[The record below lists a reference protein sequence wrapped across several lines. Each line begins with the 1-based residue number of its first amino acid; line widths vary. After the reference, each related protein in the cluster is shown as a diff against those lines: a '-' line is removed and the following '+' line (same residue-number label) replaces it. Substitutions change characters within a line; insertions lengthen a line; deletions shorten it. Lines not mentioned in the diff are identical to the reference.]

1 MNNTI
6 RVVLA
11 DDHVF
16 VRDGI
21 KSLLENE
28 ANIEVVGEATDGLE
42 ALKMVETTHP
52 DLLIL
57 DIRMPNLT
65 GIEVV
70 EKLRSQNNLVKIVML
85 SMHESEE
92 YVLKSIKAGADG
104 YLLKGSSKEEFLKAL
119 HTVSN
124 GGKYFSGD
132 ISSILI
138 GQLTHPT
145 AVQET
150 KPAQEDELMITK
162 REKEILKL
170 LLSGKGN
177 KEIAEALDIPID
189 FLADSLDI
197 DERSRYE
204 LEDNVKLIVIKTPA
218 ENNSFNDSDAFYI
231 TIPIC
236 IILTHNQIVTVNSFD
251 NGAIKKFLNTFQNRH
266 PDKRNMMVLKVSRL
280 QAIMWIGWQSLTN
293 FSLPVDYLRSVPIF

>member
-1 MNNTI
+1 MSNSI

-42 ALKMVETTHP
+42 ALVAVENNQP

-57 DIRMPNLT
+57 DIRMPNMT

-70 EKLRSQNNLVKIVML
+70 EKLRTQNNLVKIVML

-104 YLLKGSSKEEFLKAL
+104 YLLKGSSKEEFLKAV
-119 HTVSN
+119 HTVSE

-138 GQLTHPT
+138 SQLTHPSSFL
-145 AVQET
+145 ET
-150 KPAQEDELMITK
+150 RPQLSDEMMITK
-162 REKEILKL
+162 REKEILSL

-177 KEIAEALDIPID
+177 KEIAEALDI
-189 FLADSLDI
+189 SK
-197 DERSRYE
+197 R
-204 LEDNVKLIVIKTPA
+204 TA
-218 ENNSFNDSDAFYI
+218 EVHRFN
-231 TIPIC
+231 
-236 IILTHNQIVTVNSFD
+236 LM
-251 NGAIKKFLNTFQNRH
+251 KK
-266 PDKRNMMVLKVSRL
+266 LKVKNLIELSNK
-280 QAIMWIGWQSLTN
+280 ATEYSL
-293 FSLPVDYLRSVPIF
+293 L

>member
-1 MNNTI
+1 MSTTI

-28 ANIEVVGEATDGLE
+28 VNIEVVGEATDGVE
-42 ALKMVETTHP
+42 AMKIVEITKP

-70 EKLRSQNNLVKIVML
+70 EKLRSQNNFVKIVML

-92 YVLKSIKAGADG
+92 YVLKSIRAGADG
-104 YLLKGSSKEEFLKAL
+104 YLLKGSSKEEFLKAV
-119 HTVSN
+119 HTVAN

-138 GQLTHPT
+138 GQLSN
-145 AVQET
+145 
-150 KPAQEDELMITK
+150 PAAAMESKQSLDEDMMITK

-177 KEIAEALDIPID
+177 KEIAEALDI
-189 FLADSLDI
+189 SK
-197 DERSRYE
+197 R
-204 LEDNVKLIVIKTPA
+204 TA
-218 ENNSFNDSDAFYI
+218 EVHRFN
-231 TIPIC
+231 
-236 IILTHNQIVTVNSFD
+236 LM
-251 NGAIKKFLNTFQNRH
+251 KK
-266 PDKRNMMVLKVSRL
+266 LKVKNLMELSNK
-280 QAIMWIGWQSLTN
+280 AN
-293 FSLPVDYLRSVPIF
+293 EFSLI

>member
-1 MNNTI
+1 MSNTI

-28 ANIEVVGEATDGLE
+28 ANIQVVGEATDGLE
-42 ALKMVETTHP
+42 ALKIVETEQP

-70 EKLRSQNNLVKIVML
+70 EKLRSQNNFVKIVML

-104 YLLKGSSKEEFLKAL
+104 YLLKGSSKEEFLKAV
-119 HTVSN
+119 HTVAN

-138 GQLTHPT
+138 GQLSNSGT
-145 AVQET
+145 AAVESKQSLD
-150 KPAQEDELMITK
+150 EDMMITK

-177 KEIAEALDIPID
+177 KEIAEALDI
-189 FLADSLDI
+189 SK
-197 DERSRYE
+197 R
-204 LEDNVKLIVIKTPA
+204 TA
-218 ENNSFNDSDAFYI
+218 EVHRFN
-231 TIPIC
+231 
-236 IILTHNQIVTVNSFD
+236 LM
-251 NGAIKKFLNTFQNRH
+251 KK
-266 PDKRNMMVLKVSRL
+266 LKVKNLMELSNK
-280 QAIMWIGWQSLTN
+280 AN
-293 FSLPVDYLRSVPIF
+293 EFSLL

>member
-1 MNNTI
+1 MSTTI

-28 ANIEVVGEATDGLE
+28 VNIEVVGEAMDGLE
-42 ALKMVETTHP
+42 ALKMVDTTKP

-70 EKLRSQNNLVKIVML
+70 DKLRSQNNMVKIVML

-119 HTVSN
+119 HTVAN

-138 GQLTHPT
+138 SQLSNPSVTL
-145 AVQET
+145 ET
-150 KPAQEDELMITK
+150 KPTLDEEQLITK

-177 KEIAEALDIPID
+177 KEIAEALDI
-189 FLADSLDI
+189 SK
-197 DERSRYE
+197 R
-204 LEDNVKLIVIKTPA
+204 TA
-218 ENNSFNDSDAFYI
+218 EVHRFN
-231 TIPIC
+231 
-236 IILTHNQIVTVNSFD
+236 LM
-251 NGAIKKFLNTFQNRH
+251 KK
-266 PDKRNMMVLKVSRL
+266 LKVKNLMELSNK
-280 QAIMWIGWQSLTN
+280 ATE
-293 FSLPVDYLRSVPIF
+293 FSLL

>member
-1 MNNTI
+1 MSDNI

-28 ANIEVVGEATDGLE
+28 ANIEVVGEAVDGADALE
-42 ALKMVETTHP
+42 VVAAHNP
-52 DLLIL
+52 DLLII

-70 EKLRSQNNLVKIVML
+70 EKLRSENNKIKIIML

-104 YLLKGSSKEEFLKAL
+104 YLLKGSSKDEFLKAL
-119 HTVSN
+119 HNVSN

-138 GQLTHPT
+138 GQLTTSSLSAEPK
-145 AVQET
+145 QSLGE
-150 KPAQEDELMITK
+150 EMMITK
-162 REKEILKL
+162 REKEILAL

-177 KEIAEALDIPID
+177 KEIAEALEI
-189 FLADSLDI
+189 SK
-197 DERSRYE
+197 R
-204 LEDNVKLIVIKTPA
+204 TA
-218 ENNSFNDSDAFYI
+218 EVHRFN
-231 TIPIC
+231 
-236 IILTHNQIVTVNSFD
+236 LM
-251 NGAIKKFLNTFQNRH
+251 KK
-266 PDKRNMMVLKVSRL
+266 LKVKNLMELSNK
-280 QAIMWIGWQSLTN
+280 ATEYSL
-293 FSLPVDYLRSVPIF
+293 L

>member
-1 MNNTI
+1 MSNII

-28 ANIEVVGEATDGLE
+28 ANIEVVGEAIDGADALE
-42 ALKMVETTHP
+42 VVTATNP
-52 DLLIL
+52 DLLIV

-70 EKLRSQNNLVKIVML
+70 EKLRNEKNSVKIIML

-119 HTVSN
+119 HSVAA

-138 GQLTHPT
+138 SQLTNSSASLEPK
-145 AVQET
+145 QNLGE
-150 KPAQEDELMITK
+150 EMMITK
-162 REKEILKL
+162 REKEILTL

-177 KEIAEALDIPID
+177 KEIAEALEI
-189 FLADSLDI
+189 SK
-197 DERSRYE
+197 R
-204 LEDNVKLIVIKTPA
+204 TA
-218 ENNSFNDSDAFYI
+218 EVHRFN
-231 TIPIC
+231 
-236 IILTHNQIVTVNSFD
+236 LM
-251 NGAIKKFLNTFQNRH
+251 KK
-266 PDKRNMMVLKVSRL
+266 LKVKNLMELSNK
-280 QAIMWIGWQSLTN
+280 ATEYSL
-293 FSLPVDYLRSVPIF
+293 I

>member
-21 KSLLENE
+21 KSLLETE
-28 ANIEVVGEATDGLE
+28 DNIIVVGEATDGLE
-42 ALKMVETTHP
+42 AMQTVESNKP
-52 DLLIL
+52 DLLIV
-57 DIRMPNLT
+57 DIRMPHLT

-70 EKLRSQNNLVKIVML
+70 EKLRSQNNPVKIIVL

-92 YVLKSIKAGADG
+92 YVLKSIRAGADG

-119 HTVSN
+119 HTVAN

-138 GQLTHPT
+138 DQLKNS
-145 AVQET
+145 AIQLET
-150 KPAQEDELMITK
+150 KQPLADDMSITK

-177 KEIAEALDIPID
+177 KEIAEALEI
-189 FLADSLDI
+189 SK
-197 DERSRYE
+197 R
-204 LEDNVKLIVIKTPA
+204 TA
-218 ENNSFNDSDAFYI
+218 EVHRFN
-231 TIPIC
+231 
-236 IILTHNQIVTVNSFD
+236 LM
-251 NGAIKKFLNTFQNRH
+251 KK
-266 PDKRNMMVLKVSRL
+266 LKVKNLMELSNKANEYAL
-280 QAIMWIGWQSLTN
+280 I
-293 FSLPVDYLRSVPIF
+293 

>member
-1 MNNTI
+1 MSNI
-6 RVVLA
+6 IKVVLA

-21 KSLLENE
+21 KSLLENV
-28 ANIEVVGEATDGLE
+28 ANIQVVGEAIDGADALE
-42 ALKMVETTHP
+42 VVATNKP
-52 DLLIL
+52 DLLIV

-70 EKLRSQNNLVKIVML
+70 EKLRKDKNDVKIIML

-119 HTVSN
+119 YTVAA

-138 GQLTHPT
+138 GQLTSVSVSLEPK
-145 AVQET
+145 QNLGE
-150 KPAQEDELMITK
+150 EMMITK
-162 REKEILKL
+162 REKEILTL

-177 KEIAEALDIPID
+177 KEIAEALEI
-189 FLADSLDI
+189 SK
-197 DERSRYE
+197 R
-204 LEDNVKLIVIKTPA
+204 TA
-218 ENNSFNDSDAFYI
+218 EVHRFN
-231 TIPIC
+231 
-236 IILTHNQIVTVNSFD
+236 LM
-251 NGAIKKFLNTFQNRH
+251 KK
-266 PDKRNMMVLKVSRL
+266 LKVKNLMELSNK
-280 QAIMWIGWQSLTN
+280 AAEYSL
-293 FSLPVDYLRSVPIF
+293 L

>member
-1 MNNTI
+1 MNNPI

-28 ANIEVVGEATDGLE
+28 ANIVVVGEATDGLE
-42 ALKMVETTHP
+42 ALKMVEINQP

-57 DIRMPNLT
+57 DIRMPNMT

-70 EKLRSQNNLVKIVML
+70 EKLRSQNNPVKIVML

-119 HTVSN
+119 HTVSD

-145 AVQET
+145 ATSEAKQSTNE
-150 KPAQEDELMITK
+150 EMLITK
-162 REKEILKL
+162 REKEILTL

-177 KEIAEALDIPID
+177 KEIAEALDI
-189 FLADSLDI
+189 SK
-197 DERSRYE
+197 R
-204 LEDNVKLIVIKTPA
+204 TA
-218 ENNSFNDSDAFYI
+218 EVHRFN
-231 TIPIC
+231 
-236 IILTHNQIVTVNSFD
+236 LM
-251 NGAIKKFLNTFQNRH
+251 KK
-266 PDKRNMMVLKVSRL
+266 LKVKNLIELSNK
-280 QAIMWIGWQSLTN
+280 ATEYSL
-293 FSLPVDYLRSVPIF
+293 I

>member
-1 MNNTI
+1 MNTI
-6 RVVLA
+6 IRVALA

-28 ANIEVVGEATDGLE
+28 ANIEVVGEANDGLE
-42 ALKMVETTHP
+42 ALKIVESCKP

-57 DIRMPNLT
+57 DIRMPNMT

-119 HTVSN
+119 QTIAN

-138 GQLTHPT
+138 GQLTNS
-145 AVQET
+145 ALVQEP
-150 KPAQEDELMITK
+150 KQISEEEQLITK
-162 REKEILKL
+162 REREILKL

-177 KEIAEALDIPID
+177 KEIAEALDI
-189 FLADSLDI
+189 SK
-197 DERSRYE
+197 R
-204 LEDNVKLIVIKTPA
+204 TA
-218 ENNSFNDSDAFYI
+218 EVHRFN
-231 TIPIC
+231 
-236 IILTHNQIVTVNSFD
+236 LM
-251 NGAIKKFLNTFQNRH
+251 KK
-266 PDKRNMMVLKVSRL
+266 LKVKNLMELSNK
-280 QAIMWIGWQSLTN
+280 ANEYSL
-293 FSLPVDYLRSVPIF
+293 I

>member
-1 MNNTI
+1 MSNTI

-11 DDHVF
+11 DDHVV

-28 ANIEVVGEATDGLE
+28 ANITVVGEATDGTE
-42 ALKMVETTHP
+42 ALTIIDTLHP
-52 DLLIL
+52 DLVIL

-70 EKLRSQNNLVKIVML
+70 EQLRSKNNLVKIVML

-119 HTVSN
+119 HTVAN

-138 GQLTHPT
+138 GQLTNPT
-145 AVQET
+145 LPLES
-150 KPAQEDELMITK
+150 KKSLDEEQLITK
-162 REKEILKL
+162 REKEILTL

-177 KEIAEALDIPID
+177 KEIAEALDI
-189 FLADSLDI
+189 SK
-197 DERSRYE
+197 R
-204 LEDNVKLIVIKTPA
+204 TA
-218 ENNSFNDSDAFYI
+218 EVHRFN
-231 TIPIC
+231 
-236 IILTHNQIVTVNSFD
+236 LM
-251 NGAIKKFLNTFQNRH
+251 KK
-266 PDKRNMMVLKVSRL
+266 LKVKNLIELSNK
-280 QAIMWIGWQSLTN
+280 ATE
-293 FSLPVDYLRSVPIF
+293 FSLL

>member
-1 MNNTI
+1 MSNII

-28 ANIEVVGEATDGLE
+28 ANIEVVGEAIDGLD
-42 ALKMVETTHP
+42 ALEVVAETKP
-52 DLLIL
+52 DLLIA
-57 DIRMPNLT
+57 DIRMPNMT
-65 GIEVV
+65 GIELV
-70 EKLRSQNNLVKIVML
+70 EKLRSENNNVKIIML

-119 HTVSN
+119 HSVSA

-138 GQLTHPT
+138 GQLTNSSVSLEPKQT
-145 AVQET
+145 LGE
-150 KPAQEDELMITK
+150 EMMITK
-162 REKEILKL
+162 REKEILTL

-177 KEIAEALDIPID
+177 KEIAEALDI
-189 FLADSLDI
+189 SK
-197 DERSRYE
+197 R
-204 LEDNVKLIVIKTPA
+204 TA
-218 ENNSFNDSDAFYI
+218 EVHRFN
-231 TIPIC
+231 
-236 IILTHNQIVTVNSFD
+236 LM
-251 NGAIKKFLNTFQNRH
+251 KK
-266 PDKRNMMVLKVSRL
+266 LKVKNLMELSNK
-280 QAIMWIGWQSLTN
+280 AAEYSL
-293 FSLPVDYLRSVPIF
+293 I

>member
-1 MNNTI
+1 MSNII

-28 ANIEVVGEATDGLE
+28 ANIEVVGEAIDGADALE
-42 ALKMVETTHP
+42 VVATSNPH
-52 DLLIL
+52 LLIV

-70 EKLRSQNNLVKIVML
+70 EKLRNDHNDVKIIML

-119 HTVSN
+119 HTVAA

-138 GQLTHPT
+138 GQLTNTSGSLEPK
-145 AVQET
+145 QNLGE
-150 KPAQEDELMITK
+150 EMMITK
-162 REKEILKL
+162 REKEILTL

-177 KEIAEALDIPID
+177 KEIAEALDI
-189 FLADSLDI
+189 SK
-197 DERSRYE
+197 R
-204 LEDNVKLIVIKTPA
+204 TA
-218 ENNSFNDSDAFYI
+218 EVHRFN
-231 TIPIC
+231 
-236 IILTHNQIVTVNSFD
+236 LM
-251 NGAIKKFLNTFQNRH
+251 KK
-266 PDKRNMMVLKVSRL
+266 LKVKNLMELSNK
-280 QAIMWIGWQSLTN
+280 ATEYSL
-293 FSLPVDYLRSVPIF
+293 L

>member
-1 MNNTI
+1 MSNII

-28 ANIEVVGEATDGLE
+28 ANIEVVGEAIDGADALE
-42 ALKMVETTHP
+42 VVTASKP
-52 DLLIL
+52 DLLIV

-70 EKLRSQNNLVKIVML
+70 EKLRSQDNNVKIIML
-85 SMHESEE
+85 SMHETEE

-119 HTVSN
+119 HMVAA

-138 GQLTHPT
+138 NQLKNFSISLEPK
-145 AVQET
+145 QNFGGEM
-150 KPAQEDELMITK
+150 MITK
-162 REKEILKL
+162 REKEILQL

-177 KEIAEALDIPID
+177 KEIAET
-189 FLADSLDI
+189 
-197 DERSRYE
+197 
-204 LEDNVKLIVIKTPA
+204 LEISKRTA
-218 ENNSFNDSDAFYI
+218 EVHRFN
-231 TIPIC
+231 
-236 IILTHNQIVTVNSFD
+236 LM
-251 NGAIKKFLNTFQNRH
+251 KK
-266 PDKRNMMVLKVSRL
+266 LKVKNLMELSNK
-280 QAIMWIGWQSLTN
+280 ATEYSL
-293 FSLPVDYLRSVPIF
+293 L

>member
-1 MNNTI
+1 MSNPI

-42 ALKMVETTHP
+42 ALKSVEINQP

-57 DIRMPNLT
+57 DIRMPNMT

-119 HTVSN
+119 HTVSE

-138 GQLTHPT
+138 GLLTKQTPFS
-145 AVQET
+145 ET
-150 KPAQEDELMITK
+150 KLLISNEMMITK

-177 KEIAEALDIPID
+177 KEIAEALDI
-189 FLADSLDI
+189 SK
-197 DERSRYE
+197 R
-204 LEDNVKLIVIKTPA
+204 TA
-218 ENNSFNDSDAFYI
+218 EVHRFN
-231 TIPIC
+231 
-236 IILTHNQIVTVNSFD
+236 LM
-251 NGAIKKFLNTFQNRH
+251 KK
-266 PDKRNMMVLKVSRL
+266 LKVKNLIELSNK
-280 QAIMWIGWQSLTN
+280 AIEHAL
-293 FSLPVDYLRSVPIF
+293 V

>member
-1 MNNTI
+1 MGDII

-28 ANIEVVGEATDGLE
+28 ANIEVVGEAIDGADALE
-42 ALKMVETTHP
+42 VVTASKP
-52 DLLIL
+52 DLLIV

-70 EKLRSQNNLVKIVML
+70 EKLRNDNNAVKIIML

-104 YLLKGSSKEEFLKAL
+104 YLLKGSSKDEFMKAL
-119 HTVSN
+119 HTVAN

-138 GQLTHPT
+138 GQLTNSSLSAEPK
-145 AVQET
+145 QNLGE
-150 KPAQEDELMITK
+150 EMMITK
-162 REKEILKL
+162 REKEILTL

-177 KEIAEALDIPID
+177 KEIAEALDI
-189 FLADSLDI
+189 SK
-197 DERSRYE
+197 R
-204 LEDNVKLIVIKTPA
+204 TA
-218 ENNSFNDSDAFYI
+218 EVHRFN
-231 TIPIC
+231 
-236 IILTHNQIVTVNSFD
+236 LM
-251 NGAIKKFLNTFQNRH
+251 KK
-266 PDKRNMMVLKVSRL
+266 LKVKNLMELSNK
-280 QAIMWIGWQSLTN
+280 AAEYSL
-293 FSLPVDYLRSVPIF
+293 L

>member
-1 MNNTI
+1 MSATI

-42 ALKMVETTHP
+42 ALKIVETEQP

-70 EKLRSQNNLVKIVML
+70 EKLRSQNNFVKIVML

-92 YVLKSIKAGADG
+92 YVLKSIRAGADG
-104 YLLKGSSKEEFLKAL
+104 YLLKGSSKEEFLKAV
-119 HTVSN
+119 HTVAN

-138 GQLTHPT
+138 GQLSNPVP
-145 AVQET
+145 ASET
-150 KPAQEDELMITK
+150 KQTLEEDMMITK

-177 KEIAEALDIPID
+177 KEIAEALDI
-189 FLADSLDI
+189 SK
-197 DERSRYE
+197 R
-204 LEDNVKLIVIKTPA
+204 TA
-218 ENNSFNDSDAFYI
+218 EVHRFN
-231 TIPIC
+231 
-236 IILTHNQIVTVNSFD
+236 LM
-251 NGAIKKFLNTFQNRH
+251 KK
-266 PDKRNMMVLKVSRL
+266 LKVKNLMELSNK
-280 QAIMWIGWQSLTN
+280 AN
-293 FSLPVDYLRSVPIF
+293 EFSLL

>member
-1 MNNTI
+1 MSNII

-28 ANIEVVGEATDGLE
+28 ANIEVVGEAIDGAD
-42 ALKMVETTHP
+42 ALDVVAESKP
-52 DLLIL
+52 DLLIV

-70 EKLRSQNNLVKIVML
+70 EKLRSENNNVKIIML

-119 HTVSN
+119 HTVAA

-138 GQLTHPT
+138 SQLTNSSTSLEPK
-145 AVQET
+145 QNLSE
-150 KPAQEDELMITK
+150 EMMITK
-162 REKEILKL
+162 REKEILTL

-177 KEIAEALDIPID
+177 KEIAEALDI
-189 FLADSLDI
+189 SK
-197 DERSRYE
+197 R
-204 LEDNVKLIVIKTPA
+204 TA
-218 ENNSFNDSDAFYI
+218 EVHRFN
-231 TIPIC
+231 
-236 IILTHNQIVTVNSFD
+236 LM
-251 NGAIKKFLNTFQNRH
+251 KK
-266 PDKRNMMVLKVSRL
+266 LKVKNLMELSNK
-280 QAIMWIGWQSLTN
+280 AAEYSL
-293 FSLPVDYLRSVPIF
+293 I

>member
-1 MNNTI
+1 MSSTI

-28 ANIEVVGEATDGLE
+28 VNIEVVGEATDGLE
-42 ALKMVETTHP
+42 ALKIVETVKP

-70 EKLRSQNNLVKIVML
+70 EKLRSQNNMVKIVML

-119 HTVSN
+119 HTVAN

-138 GQLTHPT
+138 SQLSNPSG
-145 AVQET
+145 VMET
-150 KPAQEDELMITK
+150 KQIADEELLITK

-177 KEIAEALDIPID
+177 KEIAEALDI
-189 FLADSLDI
+189 SK
-197 DERSRYE
+197 R
-204 LEDNVKLIVIKTPA
+204 TA
-218 ENNSFNDSDAFYI
+218 EVHRFN
-231 TIPIC
+231 
-236 IILTHNQIVTVNSFD
+236 LM
-251 NGAIKKFLNTFQNRH
+251 KK
-266 PDKRNMMVLKVSRL
+266 LKVKNLMELSNK
-280 QAIMWIGWQSLTN
+280 ATEYSL
-293 FSLPVDYLRSVPIF
+293 L

>member
-28 ANIEVVGEATDGLE
+28 PNITVVGEATDGVE
-42 ALKMVETTHP
+42 ALTLIDKLQP

-70 EKLRSQNNLVKIVML
+70 EQLRSKNNLVKIVML

-92 YVLKSIKAGADG
+92 YVLKSIQAGADG

-119 HTVSN
+119 HTVAN

-138 GQLTHPT
+138 GQLTNPSLPLESKKT
-145 AVQET
+145 L
-150 KPAQEDELMITK
+150 DEEQLITK

-177 KEIAEALDIPID
+177 KEIAEALDI
-189 FLADSLDI
+189 SK
-197 DERSRYE
+197 R
-204 LEDNVKLIVIKTPA
+204 TA
-218 ENNSFNDSDAFYI
+218 EVHRFN
-231 TIPIC
+231 
-236 IILTHNQIVTVNSFD
+236 LM
-251 NGAIKKFLNTFQNRH
+251 KK
-266 PDKRNMMVLKVSRL
+266 LKVKNLMELSNK
-280 QAIMWIGWQSLTN
+280 ATEYSL
-293 FSLPVDYLRSVPIF
+293 L

>member
-1 MNNTI
+1 MSNTI

-42 ALKMVETTHP
+42 AIKIVETVKP

-70 EKLRSQNNLVKIVML
+70 EKLRSQNNFVKIVML

-92 YVLKSIKAGADG
+92 YVLKSIRAGADG
-104 YLLKGSSKEEFLKAL
+104 YLLKGSSKEEFLKAVQ
-119 HTVSN
+119 TVAN

-138 GQLTHPT
+138 GQLSNPV
-145 AVQET
+145 AAIESKQSLD
-150 KPAQEDELMITK
+150 EDMMITK

-177 KEIAEALDIPID
+177 KEIAEALDI
-189 FLADSLDI
+189 SK
-197 DERSRYE
+197 R
-204 LEDNVKLIVIKTPA
+204 TA
-218 ENNSFNDSDAFYI
+218 EVHRFN
-231 TIPIC
+231 
-236 IILTHNQIVTVNSFD
+236 LM
-251 NGAIKKFLNTFQNRH
+251 KK
-266 PDKRNMMVLKVSRL
+266 LKVKNLMELSNK
-280 QAIMWIGWQSLTN
+280 AN
-293 FSLPVDYLRSVPIF
+293 EFSLI

>member
-1 MNNTI
+1 MSPTI
-6 RVVLA
+6 RVILA

-28 ANIEVVGEATDGLE
+28 QNIEVIGEATDGLE
-42 ALKMVETTHP
+42 ALKIVENQKP
-52 DLLIL
+52 DLLVL
-57 DIRMPNLT
+57 DIRMPNMT

-70 EKLRSQNNLVKIVML
+70 EKLRSQNNTVKIVML

-104 YLLKGSSKEEFLKAL
+104 YLLKGSSKEEFLKAV
-119 HTVSN
+119 HTVAN

-138 GQLTHPT
+138 NQLSNPT
-145 AVQET
+145 VSTET
-150 KPAQEDELMITK
+150 KQTLGEEQLITK

-177 KEIAEALDIPID
+177 KEIAEV
-189 FLADSLDI
+189 
-197 DERSRYE
+197 
-204 LEDNVKLIVIKTPA
+204 LEISKRTA
-218 ENNSFNDSDAFYI
+218 EVHRFN
-231 TIPIC
+231 
-236 IILTHNQIVTVNSFD
+236 LM
-251 NGAIKKFLNTFQNRH
+251 KK
-266 PDKRNMMVLKVSRL
+266 LKVKNLMELSNK
-280 QAIMWIGWQSLTN
+280 ATEYSL
-293 FSLPVDYLRSVPIF
+293 L

>member
-1 MNNTI
+1 MSNSI

-21 KSLLENE
+21 KSILETE
-28 ANIEVVGEATDGLE
+28 GNIEVVGEATDGLE
-42 ALKMVETTHP
+42 AIQAVADFQP

-70 EKLRSQNNLVKIVML
+70 ENLRSQKNNVKIVML

-92 YVLKSIKAGADG
+92 YVLKSLKAGADG
-104 YLLKGSSKEEFLKAL
+104 YLLKGSSKIEFLKAVQ
-119 HTVSN
+119 TIAD

-138 GQLTHPT
+138 NQLSQNTI
-145 AVQET
+145 ET
-150 KPAQEDELMITK
+150 VTKQQVGEEMMITK
-162 REKEILKL
+162 REKEILSL

-177 KEIAEALDIPID
+177 KEIAEALDI
-189 FLADSLDI
+189 SK
-197 DERSRYE
+197 R
-204 LEDNVKLIVIKTPA
+204 TA
-218 ENNSFNDSDAFYI
+218 EVHRFN
-231 TIPIC
+231 
-236 IILTHNQIVTVNSFD
+236 LM
-251 NGAIKKFLNTFQNRH
+251 KK
-266 PDKRNMMVLKVSRL
+266 LKVKNLMELSNK
-280 QAIMWIGWQSLTN
+280 AAEYSL
-293 FSLPVDYLRSVPIF
+293 L